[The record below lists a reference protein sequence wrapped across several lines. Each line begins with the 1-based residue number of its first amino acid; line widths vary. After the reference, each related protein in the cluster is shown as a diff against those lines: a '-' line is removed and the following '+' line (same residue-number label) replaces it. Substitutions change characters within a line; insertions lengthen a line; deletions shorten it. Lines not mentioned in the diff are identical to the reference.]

1 MFALCKEFCNASNL
15 LWRLGQPNSD
25 LVGLITNLVR
35 LTLIFGL
42 TNQKMMRVEATKF
55 LVSAIKFGSAGQK
68 IGNADS
74 KFGSSNQKFRS
85 ANQKWRSAQSKFY
98 VPNRYLVV
106 PTLTKGSKRLQ
117 NFYECIRFLEDFP
130 YERNIFL
137 FSSDYTYHRR
147 YIKFH

>member
-74 KFGSSNQKFRS
+74 KFGSPNQKCRS

-98 VPNRYLVV
+98 V
-106 PTLTKGSKRLQ
+106 TKS
-117 NFYECIRFLEDFP
+117 
-130 YERNIFL
+130 L
-137 FSSDYTYHRR
+137 FSCPNPHKRFEASSKFLWVYKIFRR
-147 YIKFH
+147 FSIRKKYFSLFFRLYLP